1 MEDTK
6 CKHNFRTREELEKLH
21 TKQLL
26 NSRITHYP
34 RCDNYYYSPCSYWAE
49 CKKEFDDFNKL
60 VKEILATRPH
70 VPNKQE
76 SKAIRKAKIKKG
88 R

>member
-1 MEDTK
+1 MEYTK

-34 RCDNYYYSPCSYWAE
+34 RCEDYHYNTCRYWGE

-70 VPNKQE
+70 IPNKKE
-76 SKAIRKAKIKKG
+76 SKAIRKERIKRGK
-88 R
+88 